1 MKKKL
6 IAIAIAAAVAA
17 PLTAQAMDMS
27 GDARVRYYAN
37 DIDNV
42 GKGAV
47 TDSRIGLDIKGED
60 GQVAMAHV
68 RLEIDNAMHGNTAA
82 ATAAAAGGDQVFTPA
97 VNVDRAYIKANVG
110 AGVTV
115 MGGKTVSN
123 WGHKFVAW
131 DAAGDRV
138 HINKAMGDM
147 NFGLI
152 WTKIREEGLTAS
164 TDDGL
169 DKTMTTLTFT
179 MGKMGGI
186 RFDSTKD
193 DAAATTVKRTALY
206 GGAPLGGGWGLGF
219 EFAQDDA
226 GADNGQ
232 GLMLAA
238 MGKVG
243 GTDLTVGYAS
253 AADGFNSDD
262 DFFTFAGTGTQ
273 AGSVFPGLL
282 SNDGDKMTG
291 MFVVASMKVDVVN
304 LELGAAMI
312 SGDATAATG
321 ATTPTGDETVL
332 SIKASYDL
340 SKNTKVLAQYGN
352 FSGDMMDATHMGASI
367 ETKF

>member
-17 PLTAQAMDMS
+17 PLTAQAIDMS

-37 DIDNV
+37 DIDTV
-42 GKGAV
+42 AKGAQ

-68 RLEIDNAMHGNTAA
+68 RLEVTNAAHG
-82 ATAAAAGGDQVFTPA
+82 GA
-97 VNVDRAYIKANVG
+97 VNTDTADNVDIWVDRAYVKANIG
-110 AGVTV
+110 GVTV
-115 MGGKTVSN
+115 MGGKTVAN
-123 WGHKFVAW
+123 WGHKFVVW
-131 DAAGDRV
+131 DAEGDRV

-152 WTKIREEGLTAS
+152 FAKNTENYLTT
-164 TDDGL
+164 TDDS
-169 DKTMTTLTFT
+169 DDSSTTSFTFT

-186 RFDSTKD
+186 RLDNTKNEVGAGST
-193 DAAATTVKRTALY
+193 TTKRTALY

-219 EFAQDDA
+219 EFAQVDA
-226 GADNGQ
+226 GTENDQ

-243 GTDLTVGYAS
+243 ATDLTVGYAS
-253 AADGFNSDD
+253 AADGFASDN
-262 DFFTFAGTGTQ
+262 DFFTFAGTGAE
-273 AGSVFPGLL
+273 AGSVFAGLA
-282 SNDGDKMTG
+282 STDGNKMTG
-291 MFVVASMKVDVVN
+291 MFVIAGMKVDVVDV
-304 LELGAAMI
+304 ELGAALI
-312 SGDATAATG
+312 KADTAGD
-321 ATTPTGDETVL
+321 PSETVL
-332 SIKASYDL
+332 SVKAAYPL
-340 SKNTKVLAQYGN
+340 SKMTKVKAQFGN

>member
-17 PLTAQAMDMS
+17 PLTAQAIDMS

-37 DIDNV
+37 DIDTV
-42 GKGAV
+42 AKGAQ

-68 RLEIDNAMHGNTAA
+68 RLEVTNAAHGGTVNTDTADNV
-82 ATAAAAGGDQVFTPA
+82 DIW
-97 VNVDRAYIKANVG
+97 VDRAYVKANIG
-110 AGVTV
+110 GVTV
-115 MGGKTVSN
+115 MGGKTIAN
-123 WGHKFVAW
+123 WGHKFVVW
-131 DAAGDRV
+131 DAEGDRV

-152 WTKIREEGLTAS
+152 WTKNTEAGMTAS
-164 TDDGL
+164 TDDSL
-169 DKTMTTLTFT
+169 DSTTTSLTFV

-186 RFDSTKD
+186 RFDNTKN
-193 DAAATTVKRTALY
+193 DATSTTVKRTALY

-219 EFAQDDA
+219 EFAQTDA
-226 GADNGQ
+226 GTDNDQ

-243 GTDLTVGYAS
+243 ATDLTVGYAS
-253 AADGFNSDD
+253 AADGFSSDN
-262 DFFTFAGTGTQ
+262 DFFTFAGTGAEPGTVF
-273 AGSVFPGLL
+273 AGL
-282 SNDGDKMTG
+282 SSTDGNKMTG
-291 MFVVASMKVDVVN
+291 MFVVAGMKVDVVDV
-304 LELGAAMI
+304 ELGAALI
-312 SGDATAATG
+312 KSDVAGD
-321 ATTPTGDETVL
+321 PSETVL
-332 SIKASYDL
+332 SVKAAYPL
-340 SKNTKVLAQYGN
+340 SKMTKVKAQFGN